1 MESAFD
7 SQHSYEFHILKNTQ
21 RMMNVLS
28 GVHGQVAPSLEQQAH
43 LDQYS
48 AVDFCQHVLI
58 RFSSFLLHTP
68 ICYV

>member
-7 SQHSYEFHILKNTQ
+7 SQHSYEFYILKNTQ
-21 RMMNVLS
+21 QMMNVLL
-28 GVHGQVAPSLEQQAH
+28 GAHGKVAPSPEQQAH

-48 AVDFCQHVLI
+48 AVDFFQHVLI
-58 RFSSFLLHTP
+58 RFSSFLLHTL